1 MLGGDEQ
8 RFPLAD
14 SLLFHCRGDRLED
27 RYPPPPMDLA
37 HDARLSA
44 GRLSLVVGTFVF
56 MGKVAAWIAT
66 GSVAVFSD
74 AMESIVNVV
83 AALLLVWSL
92 RIAAQPA
99 DRDHPYGHGKA
110 EFLSAAVE
118 GALIIV
124 AALLI
129 GVQALRD
136 LIVGAVPQR
145 LDTGMALVAAAS
157 LLNGGLGLHLV
168 RVGRRTHSAALVA
181 DGRHILTDVWT
192 SAGVLL
198 GLLGVSLTG
207 WVWLD
212 PAVALAVAA
221 NIVREGWRLVQH
233 AVGGLMDEADVALL
247 AKLAGALEAERPPEW
262 IDAHGLRAWR
272 SGAELHA
279 DLHLVV
285 PRYFDAERLHGITE
299 SVEERL
305 RSAAGLPTEAVV
317 HFDPCRPHE
326 CARCGMPACPVRSAA
341 FVEGRP
347 LTLRRATRRDADVE
361 EERRA
366 DGA

>member
-1 MLGGDEQ
+1 
-8 RFPLAD
+8 
-14 SLLFHCRGDRLED
+14 
-27 RYPPPPMDLA
+27 MDLA

-44 GRLSLVVGTFVF
+44 GRLSLAVGTLVF
-56 MGKVAAWIAT
+56 AGKVAAWIAT

-92 RIAAQPA
+92 RMAAQPA

-118 GALIIV
+118 GALIMV

-129 GVQALRD
+129 TVQAVREL
-136 LIVGAVPQR
+136 VSGGVPQR
-145 LDTGMALVAAAS
+145 LDTGLALVAGAS
-157 LLNGGLGLHLV
+157 LLNAGLGLHLLA
-168 RVGRRTHSAALVA
+168 VGKRTRSLALIA
-181 DGRHILTDVWT
+181 DGRHVLTDVWT
-192 SAGVLL
+192 SGGVLI
-198 GLLGVSLTG
+198 GLLGVGLTG

-212 PAVALAVAA
+212 PAVALAVAV

-233 AVGGLMDEADVALL
+233 SVGGLMDEADVALL
-247 AKLAGALEAERPPEW
+247 ERLAGALEAERPPEW
-262 IDAHGLRAWR
+262 IDVHGLRAWR

-285 PRYFDAERLHGITE
+285 PRYFDAERLHRITDTI
-299 SVEERL
+299 EERL
-305 RSAAGLPTEAVV
+305 RSGVGVPTEAVV

-326 CARCGMPACPVRSAA
+326 CLRCGMPACPVRSAA
-341 FVEGRP
+341 FAERRP
-347 LTLRRATRRDADVE
+347 LTLPRATRVDADVE
-361 EERRA
+361 EERR
-366 DGA
+366 DGAA

>member
-1 MLGGDEQ
+1 MELDHGE
-8 RFPLAD
+8 RLA
-14 SLLFHCRGDRLED
+14 
-27 RYPPPPMDLA
+27 
-37 HDARLSA
+37 A
-44 GRLSLVVGTFVF
+44 GRLSLAIGVLVF
-56 MGKVAAWIAT
+56 AGKVLAWILT

-92 RIAAQPA
+92 RMAAQPA

-129 GVQALRD
+129 GVQAVRELV
-136 LIVGAVPQR
+136 IGGAPQR
-145 LDTGMALVAAAS
+145 IDAGLALVAGAS

-168 RVGRRTHSAALVA
+168 RVGRRTGSVALVA
-181 DGRHILTDVWT
+181 DGRHVLTDVWT
-192 SAGVLL
+192 SGAVIV
-198 GLLGVSLTG
+198 GLLAVRFTG
-207 WVWLD
+207 IVWLD

-221 NIVREGWRLVQH
+221 NIVREGWRLVSH
-233 AVGGLMDEADVALL
+233 AVGGLMDEADAALL
-247 AKLAGALEAERPPEW
+247 EKLAAALEAERPPEW
-262 IDAHGLRAWR
+262 IDVHGLRAWR

-285 PRYFDAERLHGITE
+285 PRYFDAERLHRIQE
-299 SVEERL
+299 AVEERL
-305 RSAAGLPTEAVV
+305 HAAVAVPSEAVV

-326 CARCGMPACPVRSAA
+326 CPRCAMPACPVRAA
-341 FVEGRP
+341 RFEARP
-347 LTLRRATRRDADVE
+347 PLSVARATRADADVE
-361 EERRA
+361 VERR
-366 DGA
+366 DGAA

>member
-1 MLGGDEQ
+1 
-8 RFPLAD
+8 
-14 SLLFHCRGDRLED
+14 
-27 RYPPPPMDLA
+27 MDLA

-44 GRLSLVVGTFVF
+44 GRLSLAVAVLVF
-56 MGKVAAWIAT
+56 AGKLAAWIAT

-92 RIAAQPA
+92 RMAAQPA

-110 EFLSAAVE
+110 EFVSAAVE

-129 GVQALRD
+129 TAQAVREL
-136 LIVGAVPQR
+136 VGGGVPQR
-145 LDTGMALVAAAS
+145 LDTGLALVAGAS
-157 LLNGGLGLHLV
+157 LLNGALGLHLLA
-168 RVGRRTHSAALVA
+168 VGKRTGSLALVA
-181 DGRHILTDVWT
+181 DGRHVLTDVWT
-192 SAGVLL
+192 SAGVIV
-198 GLLGVSLTG
+198 GLLAVRFTG
-207 WVWLD
+207 AVWLD

-221 NIVREGWRLVQH
+221 NIVREGMRLLKQ
-233 AVGGLMDEADVALL
+233 AVGGLMDEADAELL
-247 AKLAGALEAERPPEW
+247 TTLAGALEAERPPEW

-285 PRYFDAERLHGITE
+285 PRYFDAEKLHRVQE
-299 SVEERL
+299 AVEERL
-305 RSAAGLPTEAVV
+305 RSAAGVPTEAVV

-326 CARCGMPACPVRSAA
+326 CPRCAMPACPVRSAPFA
-341 FVEGRP
+341 ARP
-347 LTLRRATRRDADVE
+347 SLTLGRATRVDADVE
-361 EERRA
+361 QERR
-366 DGA
+366 DGAA

>member
-1 MLGGDEQ
+1 
-8 RFPLAD
+8 
-14 SLLFHCRGDRLED
+14 
-27 RYPPPPMDLA
+27 MDLA

-44 GRLSLVVGTFVF
+44 GRLSLAVGTLVF
-56 MGKVAAWIAT
+56 AAKLAAWIAT

-129 GVQALRD
+129 TAQAVRELV
-136 LIVGAVPQR
+136 LGGVPQR
-145 LDTGMALVAAAS
+145 LDTGLALVAGAS
-157 LLNGGLGLHLV
+157 LLNGALGLHLLS
-168 RVGRRTHSAALVA
+168 VGKRTGSLALVA

-192 SAGVLL
+192 SAGVLV
-198 GLLGVSLTG
+198 GLLGVQLTG

-221 NIVREGWRLVQH
+221 NIVREGWRLLQR

-247 AKLAGALEAERPPEW
+247 EKLAAALEAERPPEW
-262 IDAHGLRAWR
+262 IDVHGLRAWR

-285 PRYFDAERLHGITE
+285 PRYLDAERLHRIAE
-299 SVEERL
+299 AVEERL
-305 RSAAGLPTEAVV
+305 REASGFPTEAVV

-326 CARCGMPACPVRSAA
+326 CPHCEMRACPVRGAA
-341 FVEGRP
+341 FAARRP
-347 LTLRRATRRDADVE
+347 LTLRRATRADADVE
-361 EERRA
+361 EDRRS
-366 DGA
+366 GLV

>member
-1 MLGGDEQ
+1 
-8 RFPLAD
+8 
-14 SLLFHCRGDRLED
+14 
-27 RYPPPPMDLA
+27 MDLA

-44 GRLSLVVGTFVF
+44 GRLSLLVGALVF
-56 MGKVAAWIAT
+56 AGKVAAWIAT

-92 RIAAQPA
+92 RMAAQPA

-136 LIVGAVPQR
+136 LIVGAVPHR
-145 LDTGMALVAAAS
+145 LDTGMALVAGAS
-157 LLNGGLGLHLV
+157 LLNMGLGLHLV

-192 SAGVLL
+192 SGGVLV
-198 GLLGVSLTG
+198 GLLAVSFTG
-207 WVWLD
+207 LVWLD

-233 AVGGLMDEADVALL
+233 SVGGLMDEADVALL
-247 AKLAGALEAERPPEW
+247 EKLANALEAERPPEW
-262 IDAHGLRAWR
+262 IDVHGLRAWR

-285 PRYFDAERLHGITE
+285 PRYFDAERLHRITE
-299 SVEERL
+299 VVDERL
-305 RSAAGLPTEAVV
+305 RSASGFPSEAVV

-326 CARCGMPACPVRSAA
+326 CSRCAMTGCPVRSAP
-341 FVEGRP
+341 FGERRP
-347 LTLRRATRRDADVE
+347 LTLRRATRVDADVE
-361 EERRA
+361 QELRE
-366 DGA
+366 GAV

>member
-1 MLGGDEQ
+1 
-8 RFPLAD
+8 
-14 SLLFHCRGDRLED
+14 
-27 RYPPPPMDLA
+27 MDLE

-44 GRLSLVVGTFVF
+44 GRLSLVVGTLVF
-56 MGKVAAWIAT
+56 AAKVAAWIAT

-92 RIAAQPA
+92 RMAAQPA

-136 LIVGAVPQR
+136 LIVGAVPHR
-145 LDTGMALVAAAS
+145 LDTGMALVAGAS

-192 SAGVLL
+192 SGGVLI
-198 GLLGVSLTG
+198 GLLAVSLTG
-207 WVWLD
+207 WMWLD

-233 AVGGLMDEADVALL
+233 SVGGLMDEADVALL
-247 AKLAGALEAERPPEW
+247 EKLAGGLEAERPPEW

-285 PRYFDAERLHGITE
+285 PRYFDAERLHGIAETI
-299 SVEERL
+299 EERL
-305 RSAAGLPTEAVV
+305 RAAAGFPTEAVV

-326 CARCGMPACPVRSAA
+326 CRRCPMPACPVRSTA
-341 FVEGRP
+341 FCARPP
-347 LTLRRATRRDADVE
+347 LTLRRTTRVDAEVE
-361 EERRA
+361 DERRE
-366 DGA
+366 GAAG